1 MLILGFEVAG
11 SLIHIWG
18 MSARKQD
25 TDYFCQLFRIKVTGR
40 LDVEAHTLFE
50 ASMVY
55 IVT

>member
-25 TDYFCQLFRIKVTGR
+25 SDYFYQLFRIKVTGR

-55 IVT
+55 IVA